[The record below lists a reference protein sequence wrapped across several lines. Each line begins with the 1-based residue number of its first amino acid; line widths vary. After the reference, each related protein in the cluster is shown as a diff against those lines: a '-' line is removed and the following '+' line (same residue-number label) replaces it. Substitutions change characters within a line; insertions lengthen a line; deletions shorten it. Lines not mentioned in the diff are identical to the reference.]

1 MIEDIILKE
10 INKADKAIN
19 EKDYETLESCY
30 ADNAI
35 LIVKPGMIA
44 KGKSEIINAH
54 KRIADYFKD
63 TLKVKQGKM
72 LFFPAGDTVLVLSQ
86 TFIESPGKLDSEY
99 SSERRATY
107 IYKNIGENWLCII
120 DNSYGTDLLNE

>member
-1 MIEDIILKE
+1 MIEEIILKE

-30 ADNAI
+30 SEDAI

-44 KGKSEIINAH
+44 KGKLEIINAH
-54 KRIADYFKD
+54 KRIAEYFKE
-63 TLKVKQGKM
+63 TLKVRQGKM
-72 LFFPAGDTVLVLSQ
+72 LFLAAGDTVLVLSK

-107 IYKNIGENWLCII
+107 IYRKFGERWLCII
-120 DNSYGTDLLNE
+120 DNSYGTELLNN